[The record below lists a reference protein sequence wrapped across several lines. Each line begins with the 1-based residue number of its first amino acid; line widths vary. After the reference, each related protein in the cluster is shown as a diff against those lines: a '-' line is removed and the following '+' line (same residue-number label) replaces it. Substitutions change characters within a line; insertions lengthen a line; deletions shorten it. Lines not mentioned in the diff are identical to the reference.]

1 MKPSNG
7 RERLRLILIAAD
19 QLLNTL
25 TGGWPDETLSS
36 RIWRHNAQTGG
47 TVRRRWEIALKTVN
61 GIFFWQANHCKAAYE
76 KERRRSHLPPEMRE
90 GRLKKESGTKR

>member
-25 TGGWPDETLSS
+25 AGGWPDETLSS
-36 RIWRHNAQTGG
+36 RIHRRAVLAAQP
-47 TVRRRWEIALKTVN
+47 RRRWRLARRLANAL
-61 GIFFWQANHCKAAYE
+61 FFAQRDHCQSAYE
-76 KERRRSHLPPEMRE
+76 RERTRSHLPPEMR
-90 GRLKKESGTKR
+90 

>member
-36 RIWRHNAQTGG
+36 RIHRRAVLAAQS
-47 TVRRRWEIALKTVN
+47 RRRWRIARRLAN
-61 GIFFWQANHCKAAYE
+61 ALFFTQRDHCQSAYE
-76 KERRRSHLPPEMRE
+76 RERTRSHLPPEMRE